1 MTIPARLARRVLLL
15 GACAV
20 LPIVA
25 AAAGPKAWASP
36 QSLSDAVSPAA
47 AQPIV
52 ISQLPK
58 LSQPAES
65 PWSARSARSP
75 QLAWSPQLARSAQLA
90 QLARSAGVGWLRLAH
105 LSPNTPAVDVY
116 LYSFGDAHAQVVLRH
131 VSYGTVSPYMSVA
144 SGQYTVAMRPVGA
157 SATSTPVLSTSVAV
171 TAKRA
176 YTVAGMGPATGLR
189 LQIFKDT
196 LGTPRGRALVRVIQA
211 SLRQHHVSV
220 TMGSRVITRE
230 QAFATVT
237 SYDAVSPGTWRV
249 HALGASGAA
258 KASRRVRVAADS
270 IHTLL
275 VLDESSHLKIVDLE
289 DAAGS
294 RVIPTAAVAT
304 GLGGAAPRTGSPQA
318 LWLTMIAAG
327 SVLLVTAARR
337 TWRAAHA
344 GVYQVRDHRRRRV
357 RDAGAV
363 VGDPAVPAR

>member
-1 MTIPARLARRVLLL
+1 MTLPARASRMARPL
-15 GACAV
+15 
-20 LPIVA
+20 
-25 AAAGPKAWASP
+25 AAAGI
-36 QSLSDAVSPAA
+36 SLGLLCCAGSPASA
-47 AQPIV
+47 A
-52 ISQLPK
+52 
-58 LSQPAES
+58 
-65 PWSARSARSP
+65 SAAVASHGAST
-75 QLAWSPQLARSAQLA
+75 AAASH
-90 QLARSAGVGWLRLAH
+90 GVGWLRLAH

-116 LYSFGDAHAQVVLRH
+116 LYSLGNSHAQVVLRH

-258 KASRRVRVAADS
+258 KASRRVR
-270 IHTLL
+270 
-275 VLDESSHLKIVDLE
+275 
-289 DAAGS
+289 
-294 RVIPTAAVAT
+294 
-304 GLGGAAPRTGSPQA
+304 
-318 LWLTMIAAG
+318 
-327 SVLLVTAARR
+327 
-337 TWRAAHA
+337 
-344 GVYQVRDHRRRRV
+344 
-357 RDAGAV
+357 
-363 VGDPAVPAR
+363 